1 LVDTQDLKSRVSKVK
16 IEAGN
21 WSKIRSFDIQNLV
34 SCLGGGIGRH
44 AGLKSDNLSA
54 SEEIRRAEP
63 FKFGEAFKMVIPSQ
77 ALDN

>member
-1 LVDTQDLKSRVSKVK
+1 VKLTKKRSLKVK
-16 IEAGN
+16 Y
-21 WSKIRSFDIQNLV
+21 LV